1 MSKQPPI
8 EQLDQAITGM
18 LSGSAAMPSSAD
30 PSVMELLAVARD
42 LRHLPSPDFK
52 ARLKVDLE
60 RKMVMKT
67 NIIQAAAPVR
77 PGFRTIT
84 PYLVL
89 PRGAEYIDFLKNVFG
104 AEETL
109 RHETGPGR
117 AHVELRIG
125 DSMMMLGIGAERRV
139 PAGLMLYVPNVDEVY
154 SRAVAAGCKALHPV
168 EDAHWEPLRGG
179 TVQDPEGN
187 GWSISTY
194 RGASYIPE
202 GRHSLSAGF
211 CVAGANRLV
220 DFMKQAFDATEVQRW
235 DWPGG
240 MFASMQIGDSVVGVA
255 DAGNH
260 EWMMPVS
267 VMVLMYVPDA
277 DAVYHQALRAGA
289 TSLQEPANQSYGR
302 SGGVV
307 DAWGNQWYM
316 ATP

>member
-1 MSKQPPI
+1 MSKQPLN
-8 EQLDQAITGM
+8 EQLDQAIAGM
-18 LSGSAAMPSSAD
+18 LSGSEAIPSSAD
-30 PSVMELLAVARD
+30 PTVIELLRVARD
-42 LRHLPSPDFK
+42 LRDLPSSDFK
-52 ARLKVDLE
+52 ASLKADLE
-60 RKMVMKT
+60 RKMVMKA
-67 NIIQAAAPVR
+67 NIIQPAAPVR

-89 PRGAEYIDFLKNVFG
+89 PRGPEYLDFLKKIFD

-125 DSMMMLGIGAERRV
+125 DSMMMVGIGAERRV
-139 PAGLMLYVPNVDEVY
+139 PAGLTLYVPNVDEVY
-154 SRAVAAGCKALHPV
+154 NRAVAAGCKALQPV
-168 EDAHWEPLRGG
+168 EDAHWEPLRLG
-179 TVQDPEGN
+179 TLQDPEGN
-187 GWSISTY
+187 GWSICTY
-194 RGASYIPE
+194 RGANYIPD

-211 CVAGANRLV
+211 CVAGATRLL

-235 DWPGG
+235 EWPGG
-240 MFASMQIGDSVVGVA
+240 LYASMQIGDSVVGVA
-255 DAGNH
+255 EAGNH
-260 EWMMPVS
+260 EWMPPVS

>member
-8 EQLDQAITGM
+8 EQLDQVITGM
-18 LSGSAAMPSSAD
+18 LSGSEVVPSSAD
-30 PSVMELLAVARD
+30 PAVIELLEVARD
-42 LRHLPSPDFK
+42 LRDLPSSDFK
-52 ARLKVDLE
+52 ASLKADLE
-60 RKMVMKT
+60 RKMVMKA
-67 NIIQAAAPVR
+67 NIVQPAAPVR

-89 PRGAEYIDFLKNVFG
+89 PGGPEYLDFLKSVFG

-109 RHETGPGR
+109 RHETAPGR

-125 DSMMMLGIGAERRV
+125 DSMMMVGIGAGRRV
-139 PAGLMLYVPNVDEVY
+139 PAGLTLCVPNVDELY
-154 SRAVAAGCKALHPV
+154 NRAIAAGCKTLQPV
-168 EDAHWEPLRGG
+168 EDAHWEPLRLG
-179 TVQDPEGN
+179 TLQDPEGN
-187 GWSISTY
+187 GWSICTY
-194 RGASYIPE
+194 RGANYIPE

-211 CVAGANRLV
+211 CVAGARRLL

-235 DWPGG
+235 EWPGG
-240 MFASMQIGDSVVGVA
+240 MYASMQIGDSVVGVSE
-255 DAGNH
+255 AGNH
-260 EWMMPVS
+260 EWMPPVS
-267 VMVLMYVPDA
+267 VMVLMYVTDT
-277 DAVYHQALRAGA
+277 DAVYRQALRAGA

>member
-18 LSGSAAMPSSAD
+18 LSGPGAVPSSAD
-30 PSVMELLAVARD
+30 SSVIELLGVARD
-42 LRHLPSPDFK
+42 LRHLPSPKFK
-52 ARLKVDLE
+52 ASLKADLE

-67 NIIQAAAPVR
+67 NVILADAPVR
-77 PGFRTIT
+77 PGFHTIT

-89 PRGAEYIDFLKNVFG
+89 PHESGYIDFLKNVFG

-125 DSMMMLGIGAERRV
+125 DSMMMVGIGAERRV
-139 PAGLMLYVPNVDEVY
+139 PAGLTLYVPNVDEVY
-154 SRAVAAGCKALHPV
+154 NRAVAAGCKALQPV
-168 EDAHWEPLRGG
+168 EDAHWEPLRLG

-187 GWSISTY
+187 GWSICTY

-211 CVAGANRLV
+211 CVAGAARLV

-235 DWPGG
+235 EWPGG

-260 EWMMPVS
+260 EFMAPVS

>member
-1 MSKQPPI
+1 MSNQPPI

-18 LSGSAAMPSSAD
+18 LSGSEATPSSAD
-30 PSVMELLAVARD
+30 PRVIELLGVARD
-42 LRHLPSPDFK
+42 LRQLPSPGFK
-52 ARLKVDLE
+52 ASLKADLE
-60 RKMVMKT
+60 RKKIMKA
-67 NIIQAAAPVR
+67 NIVQSAAPVR
-77 PGFRTIT
+77 RGFRTIT

-89 PRGAEYIDFLKNVFG
+89 PRGSEYIDFLKNVFG

-109 RHETGPGR
+109 RHETGSGR

-125 DSMMMLGIGAERRV
+125 DSMVMVGIGAERRV
-139 PAGLMLYVPNVDEVY
+139 PAGLTLYVPNVDEVY
-154 SRAVAAGCKALHPV
+154 DRAVAAGCKALQPV
-168 EDAHWEPLRGG
+168 EDAHWEPIRLG
-179 TVQDPEGN
+179 TLQDPEGN
-187 GWSISTY
+187 GWSICSY
-194 RGASYIPE
+194 RGVGYIPE
-202 GRHSLSAGF
+202 GRHSLSTGF
-211 CVAGANRLV
+211 CVSGAPRLL

-235 DWPGG
+235 EWPGG
-240 MFASMQIGDSVVGVA
+240 MYAWMQIGDSFVGVA
-255 DAGNH
+255 EAGNH
-260 EWMMPVS
+260 EWMPPVS